1 MAQIINAVS
10 SFIKNIAIHADTV
23 AVAQIAEQGGRQ
35 RVANRQFVVVICQQL
50 SRVRG

>member
-23 AVAQIAEQGGRQ
+23 AVAQIAEQGGAAACRKPAICC
-35 RVANRQFVVVICQQL
+35 RDLSAIVA
-50 SRVRG
+50 SS